1 MVSLSGFFEL
11 PAAWFTVPA
20 MVGTLIFLF
29 KFAMMLIG
37 GHGHD
42 MDGGGVGHHAGGDA
56 SPGAGHGSAHGDA
69 HGDDSGN
76 ASKGF
81 KLLSVQAFSAALMGF
96 GWAGY
101 ASQIGSDRGLLFHM
115 TVGIAAGVFSGVLL
129 AWLLKQLTKM
139 NSDGTL
145 KRDALLGAEG
155 VVYIAVPMRGG
166 GKTGQVRVVVNS
178 RERFLPAVCESGEI
192 PTKGKVMIVG
202 TNADNSVTVM
212 PIDAVS

>member
-1 MVSLSGFFEL
+1 VVSPSGFFEL

-29 KFAMMLIG
+29 KFAMMMLG

-42 MDGGGVGHHAGGDA
+42 VDGGVGHHGGGD
-56 SPGAGHGSAHGDA
+56 STHGDA

-115 TVGIAAGVFSGVLL
+115 VVGVAAGIFSGVLL
-129 AWLLKQLTKM
+129 AWLLRQLTKM

-155 VVYIAVPMRGG
+155 VVYIAVPMRGA